1 MVVRSVMLFGA
12 KCWPLKEKH
21 NTKLSA
27 VDMRM
32 LRWMSGLTLRDTI
45 PNEYIREMVGVAPV
59 EDKIRESRL
68 RWFGHIKPRPFDDPV
83 RKVESTLGL
92 AYAAMRQLTRIAGF
106 RRSEIRR
113 LSTAVLRDLDDE
125 GHWFYSPEWWGDA
138 GAEGHTVFRSISEHG
153 NGIVSVTAYPSSRPA
168 KEEWPV
174 VEGWLRERYAKI
186 HPELNNHDEFFRI
199 LGYQWRVLRFN
210 DDTRQSTVKIMA
222 AYREADPASL
232 YVMQQPHCLAV
243 PCKFLYQKYNTKLK
257 AFGKGYGMITV
268 EVANVLRCAT
278 IDIVEIDPVVISA
291 SIEAM
296 GFPSSAAVEQ
306 LEQASTSQPSDS
318 DKFLWGKLHNQLQLY
333 RSDAENFIIHS
344 SKMYDLIF
352 IDAYDGDDIF
362 PRKLWDSNGP
372 FLQSLQRRLHPVH
385 GTVVVNLHADSDGG
399 VLPMVPWLCNLTLVA
414 SNGVGLGRIT
424 KERCKVSKK
433 VIPNEA
439 LVLVWDNIIIFHD
452 EAPGVCVIRV
462 VGRRPIRMHHCTAAQ
477 YCSVPRHPDL
487 ELRSAQDSTR
497 VVFFC
502 LNKIPFALIPRRT
515 NNGGRDYSV
524 HAERSI
530 IIRHVN
536 GIELCTKRYRTV
548 VPSGTKPGYRD
559 EYQIVPS

>member
-1 MVVRSVMLFGA
+1 
-12 KCWPLKEKH
+12 
-21 NTKLSA
+21 
-27 VDMRM
+27 
-32 LRWMSGLTLRDTI
+32 
-45 PNEYIREMVGVAPV
+45 
-59 EDKIRESRL
+59 
-68 RWFGHIKPRPFDDPV
+68 
-83 RKVESTLGL
+83 
-92 AYAAMRQLTRIAGF
+92 MRQLTRIAGF

-243 PCKFLYQKYNTKLK
+243 PYLKSMVSCGLTTLSSSGFDICKTV
-257 AFGKGYGMITV
+257 KGNATM
-268 EVANVLRCAT
+268 NVLCIGHGGGSLPLFLASKFKGAT

-399 VLPMVPWLCNLTLVA
+399 VLPMGTYVTQVCRAYKESLGFAFIISVPWLCNLTLVA
-414 SNGVGLGRIT
+414 SNGVGLGRVHQGISLS
-424 KERCKVSKK
+424 RD
-433 VIPNEA
+433 
-439 LVLVWDNIIIFHD
+439 LVLSALLSKSNMTSDCP
-452 EAPGVCVIRV
+452 EANQNT
-462 VGRRPIRMHHCTAAQ
+462 RRH
-477 YCSVPRHPDL
+477 
-487 ELRSAQDSTR
+487 
-497 VVFFC
+497 
-502 LNKIPFALIPRRT
+502 
-515 NNGGRDYSV
+515 SV
-524 HAERSI
+524 H
-530 IIRHVN
+530 N
-536 GIELCTKRYRTV
+536 DT
-548 VPSGTKPGYRD
+548 
-559 EYQIVPS
+559 

>member
-1 MVVRSVMLFGA
+1 
-12 KCWPLKEKH
+12 
-21 NTKLSA
+21 
-27 VDMRM
+27 
-32 LRWMSGLTLRDTI
+32 
-45 PNEYIREMVGVAPV
+45 
-59 EDKIRESRL
+59 
-68 RWFGHIKPRPFDDPV
+68 
-83 RKVESTLGL
+83 
-92 AYAAMRQLTRIAGF
+92 MRQLTRIAGF

-174 VEGWLRERYAKI
+174 VEGWLQERYAKI

-243 PCKFLYQKYNTKLK
+243 PYGIIAGQREEEKKFGEGGEKELRQLEVNEKDLKSMVSCGLTTLSSSGFDICK
-257 AFGKGYGMITV
+257 TV
-268 EVANVLRCAT
+268 NGNATMNVLCIGHGGGSLPLFLASKFKGAM

-306 LEQASTSQPSDS
+306 LEHASISQPPDA

-333 RSDAENFIIHS
+333 RSDAENFIIHG

-362 PRKLWDSNGP
+362 PRKLWDSDGP
-372 FLQSLQRRLHPVH
+372 FLQSLPSRLHPVH
-385 GTVVVNLHADSDGG
+385 GTVVVNLHADSDVLASGMSDSNVLGG
-399 VLPMVPWLCNLTLVA
+399 ILPMGKYVTQVCRAYKENLGFAFIISVPWLCNLTLVA
-414 SNGVGLGRIT
+414 SNGVGLGRVHQGISLN
-424 KERCKVSKK
+424 RD
-433 VIPNEA
+433 
-439 LVLVWDNIIIFHD
+439 LVLSALLSKSNMVESLLDLPFSCLQYIKRDFQL
-452 EAPGVCVIRV
+452 V
-462 VGRRPIRMHHCTAAQ
+462 V
-477 YCSVPRHPDL
+477 
-487 ELRSAQDSTR
+487 
-497 VVFFC
+497 
-502 LNKIPFALIPRRT
+502 
-515 NNGGRDYSV
+515 
-524 HAERSI
+524 
-530 IIRHVN
+530 
-536 GIELCTKRYRTV
+536 
-548 VPSGTKPGYRD
+548 
-559 EYQIVPS
+559 